1 MFLNLH
7 LNCRSLCSKH
17 DALVHLIN
25 HMQLPPDLLAVSET
39 WLEQGQESC
48 VNIDRYF
55 LLSNPRKDRQEYI
68 NTRVYS
74 SLYVCVDMCYYIFN
88 NKLSIVTSHAIR
100 PSFEG
105 NLC

>member
-1 MFLNLH
+1 MLQEQKFEIQAFLNTLQSSSLSKFQQLELL
-7 LNCRSLCSKH
+7 LNTKY
-17 DALVHLIN
+17 I
-25 HMQLPPDLLAVSET
+25 AVADY
-39 WLEQGQESC
+39 EQY
-48 VNIDRYF
+48 N
-55 LLSNPRKDRQEYI
+55 QEYI